1 MILAPGPYVADIEG
15 WDLAMNAALPLFSH
29 PNLFQ
34 ELLVGGGGTLAS
46 FLRTRV
52 ADSVG
57 TWAAKASLLSRVL
70 NQLPAPPCRTLPPTT
85 SARQ

>member
-34 ELLVGGGGTLAS
+34 ELLVGGG
-46 FLRTRV
+46 
-52 ADSVG
+52 
-57 TWAAKASLLSRVL
+57 
-70 NQLPAPPCRTLPPTT
+70 AP
-85 SARQ
+85 